1 MEMGYKKDTIIG
13 FHIFRICY
21 NEIQTEVRDIMLKI
35 LIAEDEEPIA
45 NLIRMNLRRAGYA
58 CVWAPD
64 GEKAA
69 DLMDEEK
76 FDLVLLDV
84 MLPGINGYELMEY
97 ARSLELPV
105 IFLTALGSTE
115 NKVKGLK
122 MGADDYLTK
131 PFEIVE
137 LLARVEAVLRRYHK
151 TETLLTVFDV
161 VIDTASRSVTRNGEP
176 VLLTMKEFEL
186 LLLLARNRNIALYRE
201 TIYETIWGG
210 EYMGQSRTVD
220 LHIQRLK
227 KKLNWDNEITAV
239 YKVGYRLEGEEKIAK

>member
-1 MEMGYKKDTIIG
+1 MI
-13 FHIFRICY
+13 R
-21 NEIQTEVRDIMLKI
+21 I

-45 NLIRMNLRRAGYA
+45 NLIRMNLRRAGYE

-69 DLMDEEK
+69 DLMDSEK

-97 ARSLELPV
+97 ARTLELPV

-122 MGADDYLTK
+122 MGADDYLPK

-151 TETLLTVFDV
+151 TETLLHVFDV
-161 VIDTASRSVTRNGEP
+161 EIDVSSRSVTRDGGQIP
-176 VLLTMKEFEL
+176 LTMKEFDL

-201 TIYETIWGG
+201 TIYENVWGG

-227 KKLNWDNEITAV
+227 KKLNWDSEISAV
-239 YKVGYRLEGEEKIAK
+239 YKVGYRLEGEEKK

>member
-1 MEMGYKKDTIIG
+1 
-13 FHIFRICY
+13 
-21 NEIQTEVRDIMLKI
+21 MLRI

-45 NLIRMNLRRAGYA
+45 NLIKMNLRRAGYE

-69 DLMDEEK
+69 DLMEEQH
-76 FDLVLLDV
+76 FDLVLLDI
-84 MLPGINGYELMEY
+84 MLPGINGYELLDY
-97 ARSLELPV
+97 AKTLELPV

-115 NKVKGLK
+115 NKVKGLRL
-122 MGADDYLTK
+122 GADDYLPK

-137 LLARVEAVLRRYHK
+137 LLARVEAVLRRYNK
-151 TETLLTVFDV
+151 TESKLKVFDV
-161 VIDTASRSVTRNGEP
+161 EIDTASRSVSRAGEEIA
-176 VLLTMKEFEL
+176 LTMKEFDL

-201 TIYETIWGG
+201 TIYETVWGS

-227 KKLNWDNEITAV
+227 KKLGWDKEITAV
-239 YKVGYRLEGEEKIAK
+239 YKVGYRLEEE

>member
-1 MEMGYKKDTIIG
+1 
-13 FHIFRICY
+13 
-21 NEIQTEVRDIMLKI
+21 MLKI

-45 NLIRMNLRRAGYA
+45 NLIKMNLRRAGYQ
-58 CVWAPD
+58 CEWAPD
-64 GEKAA
+64 GEQAA
-69 DLMDEEK
+69 DMMDHEK
-76 FDLVLLDV
+76 FDLLLLDI
-84 MLPGINGYELMEY
+84 MLPGINGYELMDY
-97 ARSLELPV
+97 AKTLELPV
-105 IFLTALGSTE
+105 IFLTALGSVD

-151 TETLLTVFDV
+151 SETIVNVFDV
-161 VIDTASRSVTRNGEP
+161 VIDTASRSVTRGGEQ
-176 VLLTMKEFEL
+176 VALTMKEFEL

-201 TIYETIWGG
+201 TMYETVWGG

-227 KKLNWDNEITAV
+227 KKLNWDSEITAV
-239 YKVGYRLEGEEKIAK
+239 YKVGYRLEGEDAARHDGPEMRK

>member
-1 MEMGYKKDTIIG
+1 MI
-13 FHIFRICY
+13 
-21 NEIQTEVRDIMLKI
+21 KI

-45 NLIRMNLRRAGYA
+45 KLIKMNLCRAGYE

-69 DLMDEEK
+69 DLMDSGR
-76 FDLVLLDV
+76 FDLVLLDI
-84 MLPGINGYELMEY
+84 MLPGINGYELMDY
-97 ARSLELPV
+97 ARTLELPV
-105 IFLTALGSTE
+105 IFLTALGTTD

-151 TETLLTVFDV
+151 AETVLEVHDV
-161 VIDTASRSVTRNGEP
+161 VIDTASRAVTRNGKEIP
-176 VLLTMKEFEL
+176 LTMKEFDL
-186 LLLLARNRNIALYRE
+186 LLLLARNQNIALYRE
-201 TIYETIWGG
+201 TMYETVWGG
-210 EYMGQSRTVD
+210 DYMGQSRTVD

-227 KKLNWDNEITAV
+227 KKLGWDKEISAV
-239 YKVGYRLEGEEKIAK
+239 YKIGYRLESV

>member
-1 MEMGYKKDTIIG
+1 
-13 FHIFRICY
+13 
-21 NEIQTEVRDIMLKI
+21 MLRI

-45 NLIRMNLRRAGYA
+45 NLIGMNLRRAGYS
-58 CVWAPD
+58 CVWASD

-69 DLMDEEK
+69 DLMDKEK
-76 FDLVLLDV
+76 FDLLLLDV

-97 ARSLELPV
+97 ARTMELPV

-151 TETLLTVFDV
+151 TETLIKVFDV
-161 VIDTASRSVTRNGEP
+161 VIDTASRSVTQNGEP

-201 TIYETIWGG
+201 TIYETVWGG

-227 KKLNWDNEITAV
+227 KKLNWDSEIAAV
-239 YKVGYRLEGEEKIAK
+239 YKVGYRMEGEEKLTK

>member
-1 MEMGYKKDTIIG
+1 
-13 FHIFRICY
+13 
-21 NEIQTEVRDIMLKI
+21 MLKI

-45 NLIRMNLRRAGYA
+45 NLIKMNLRRAGYQ
-58 CVWAPD
+58 CTWASD

-69 DLMDEEK
+69 DYMDNEK
-76 FDLVLLDV
+76 FDLLLLDV

-97 ARSLELPV
+97 ARALELPV

-151 TETLLTVFDV
+151 TETVLNIFDV
-161 VIDTASRSVTRNGEP
+161 VIDTASRSVMQNGEP
-176 VLLTMKEFEL
+176 VSLTMKEFDL
-186 LLLLARNRNIALYRE
+186 LLLLARNGVRNIALYRE
-201 TIYETIWGG
+201 TIYETVWGG

-227 KKLNWDNEITAV
+227 KKLNWDNEIAAV
-239 YKVGYRLEGEEKIAK
+239 YKVGYRLEGEEKMTR

>member
-1 MEMGYKKDTIIG
+1 MAGRRHWAARWREMGDA
-13 FHIFRICY
+13 
-21 NEIQTEVRDIMLKI
+21 MLRI

-45 NLIRMNLRRAGYA
+45 NLIGMNLRRAGYA
-58 CVWAPD
+58 CVWAAD
-64 GEKAA
+64 GERAA

-76 FDLVLLDV
+76 FDLLLLDV

-97 ARSLELPV
+97 ARALELPV

-151 TETLLTVFDV
+151 TETLIKVFDV
-161 VIDTASRSVTRNGEP
+161 AIDTASRSVTQNGEP

-201 TIYETIWGG
+201 TIYETVWGG

-227 KKLNWDNEITAV
+227 KKLNWDNEIAAV
-239 YKVGYRLEGEEKIAK
+239 YKVGYRLEGEEKLTKD

>member
-1 MEMGYKKDTIIG
+1 MI
-13 FHIFRICY
+13 
-21 NEIQTEVRDIMLKI
+21 KI

-45 NLIRMNLRRAGYA
+45 RLIRMNLCRAGYE

-69 DLMDEEK
+69 DLMDSGH
-76 FDLVLLDV
+76 FDLVLLDI
-84 MLPGINGYELMEY
+84 MLPGINGYELMDY
-97 ARSLELPV
+97 ARTLELPV
-105 IFLTALGSTE
+105 IFLTALGSTD

-151 TETLLTVFDV
+151 EETVLQVHDV
-161 VIDTASRSVTRNGEP
+161 VIDTASRAVIQNGVEVP
-176 VLLTMKEFEL
+176 LTMKEFDL
-186 LLLLARNRNIALYRE
+186 LLLLARNQNIALYRE
-201 TIYETIWGG
+201 TMYESVWGG
-210 EYMGQSRTVD
+210 DYMGQSRTVD

-227 KKLNWDNEITAV
+227 KKLGWDKEIVAV
-239 YKVGYRLEGEEKIAK
+239 YKVGYRLESTKNE

>member
-1 MEMGYKKDTIIG
+1 MM
-13 FHIFRICY
+13 
-21 NEIQTEVRDIMLKI
+21 KI

-45 NLIRMNLRRAGYA
+45 NLIKMNLRRAGYD
-58 CVWAPD
+58 CIWAAD

-69 DLMDEEK
+69 DLMDSEH
-76 FDLVLLDV
+76 FDLVLLDI
-84 MLPGINGYELMEY
+84 MLPGIDGYELMEY
-97 ARSLELPV
+97 ARTLELPV

-151 TETLLTVFDV
+151 TEVTVEVFDV
-161 VIDTASRSVTRNGEP
+161 VIDTASRSVTREGNEIP
-176 VLLTMKEFEL
+176 LTMKEFDL

-201 TIYETIWGG
+201 TIYEAVWGG

-227 KKLNWDNEITAV
+227 KKLGWDKEISAV
-239 YKVGYRLEGEEKIAK
+239 YKVGYRLEME

>member
-1 MEMGYKKDTIIG
+1 MI
-13 FHIFRICY
+13 R
-21 NEIQTEVRDIMLKI
+21 I

-45 NLIRMNLRRAGYA
+45 NLIRMNLRRAGYE

-64 GEKAA
+64 GEQAA
-69 DLMDEEK
+69 DLMENGH
-76 FDLVLLDV
+76 FDLVLLDI
-84 MLPGINGYELMEY
+84 MLPGINGYELMDY
-97 ARSLELPV
+97 ARTLELPV

-122 MGADDYLTK
+122 MGADDYLPK

-151 TETLLTVFDV
+151 TEATMQVFDV
-161 VIDTASRSVTRNGEP
+161 VIDTASRSVTRNGEQIP
-176 VLLTMKEFEL
+176 LTMKEFDL
-186 LLLLARNRNIALYRE
+186 LLLLARNRNIALYRD
-201 TIYETIWGG
+201 TIYENVWGG

-227 KKLNWDNEITAV
+227 KKLNWDNEISAV
-239 YKVGYRLEGEEKIAK
+239 YKVGYRLEGEKD